1 MMYAL
6 REERGQMAVELA
18 ALMPVILVSLVILW
32 NLARYVSACVLF
44 DRVAPDAVLA
54 EAAAAGAEDGS
65 VEAVSA
71 AETSIR
77 KAFEDAD
84 DIEISVEAEAAE
96 SAPLALRG
104 EPHLMHFR
112 CTLSYHPWPRHFV
125 VAGIDSEVHFELVHV
140 REVVADAGQAG
151 RTV

>member
-1 MMYAL
+1 
-6 REERGQMAVELA
+6 MAVELA
-18 ALMPVILVSLVILW
+18 ALMPVFLVSLVILW
-32 NLARYVSACVLF
+32 NLARYVSVCVLF
-44 DRVAPDAVLA
+44 DRVAPDAALA

-71 AETSIR
+71 AEASIR

-96 SAPLALRG
+96 SAPLALLS
-104 EPHLMHFR
+104 EPRLMHFR
-112 CTLSYHPWPRHFV
+112 CTLSYRPWPRHFV
-125 VAGIDSEVHFELVHV
+125 VAGIDSEVRFELVHV

-151 RTV
+151 RTI

>member
-1 MMYAL
+1 
-6 REERGQMAVELA
+6 MAVELA

-32 NLARYVSACVLF
+32 NLARYVSVCVLF

-54 EAAAAGAEDGS
+54 EAAAAGDGS

-71 AETSIR
+71 AEASIR

-96 SAPLALRG
+96 SAPLALLS
-104 EPHLMHFR
+104 EPRLMHFR
-112 CTLSYHPWPRHFV
+112 CTLSYRPWPRHFV

-151 RTV
+151 RTI

>member
-71 AETSIR
+71 AEMSFFRELILASISLIL
-77 KAFEDAD
+77 AF
-84 DIEISVEAEAAE
+84 
-96 SAPLALRG
+96 
-104 EPHLMHFR
+104 
-112 CTLSYHPWPRHFV
+112 T
-125 VAGIDSEVHFELVHV
+125 
-140 REVVADAGQAG
+140 
-151 RTV
+151 

>member
-71 AETSIR
+71 AEASIR

-96 SAPLALRG
+96 SAPLALLG
-104 EPHLMHFR
+104 EPRLMHFR
-112 CTLSYHPWPRHFV
+112 CTLSYRPWPRHFV

-151 RTV
+151 RTI

>member
-54 EAAAAGAEDGS
+54 
-65 VEAVSA
+65 
-71 AETSIR
+71 
-77 KAFEDAD
+77 
-84 DIEISVEAEAAE
+84 
-96 SAPLALRG
+96 
-104 EPHLMHFR
+104 
-112 CTLSYHPWPRHFV
+112 
-125 VAGIDSEVHFELVHV
+125 
-140 REVVADAGQAG
+140 
-151 RTV
+151 